1 MTVKT
6 TSFVRRAAVAS
17 AALAVA
23 ATGVIASTGDADA
36 ARLPGGSKTTTG
48 IDGQVVKLSRTGESV
63 RPQVSVA
70 NNGAG
75 RSAAVSGTYSAKLSK
90 GTGSLTVGYL
100 VGCQI
105 NITGLE
111 GGLSGTI
118 SAGAPTLSG
127 SLSVPLKPGEV
138 KFIKSDGLSLKKGHG
153 TVLVDSFQINVEQ
166 CGGYASA
173 RSVVQVLA
181 ADGFT
186 AEDGALSGAS
196 GFVQSTLY
204 GKPFSLS

>member
-6 TSFVRRAAVAS
+6 TAFARRAAVT
-17 AALAVA
+17 AAAVAVA
-23 ATGVIASTGDADA
+23 ATGLLATAGHADA

-48 IDGQVVKLSRTGESV
+48 IDGQVVKITRTGESV
-63 RPQVSVA
+63 VRQASVA

-75 RSAAVSGTYSAKLSK
+75 RSTAVSGTYSATLSK

-100 VGCQI
+100 VGCQVDI
-105 NITGLE
+105 AGLE

-118 SAGAPTLSG
+118 SAGAPSLSG
-127 SLSVPLKPGEV
+127 SLSVPLKPGQV
-138 KFIKSDGLSLKKGHG
+138 KFVTSDALSLSKGHG
-153 TVLVDSFQINVEQ
+153 TVLVDSFQIHVEQ

-186 AEDGALSGAS
+186 AEDGAISGNS